1 MMRRIHCQKCGASPL
16 HPADLAN
23 GYTQRAVLMAVAKPK
38 DHFITVNGVRH
49 ESKLLCDL
57 CGEEI
62 AEGSPVY
69 AITMWHPHREDPPG
83 NWEKEYSYDD
93 RKTAH

>member
-23 GYTQRAVLMAVAKPK
+23 GYAQRAVLMAVAKPK
-38 DHFITVNGVRH
+38 DHFITVNGVRY
-49 ESKLLCDL
+49 ESKMLCDL

-62 AEGSPVY
+62 ATGTPAHV
-69 AITMWHPHREDPPG
+69 ITMWQTRREAEPG
-83 NWEKEYSYDD
+83 NWEREFAYDD
-93 RKTAH
+93 RKTTH